1 MSTASSAVFDNPQ
14 FDEWLKQEILRLSV
28 DALNKHMVVCT
39 ACGQV
44 KGDYIIDYQ
53 ANEYRF
59 DTPKT
64 YAFLT
69 FILSQG

>member
-1 MSTASSAVFDNPQ
+1 MSTASTAVFDNPQ
-14 FDEWLKQEILRLSV
+14 FDEWLKKEILRLSV
-28 DALNKHMVVCT
+28 DALHKHMVVCT

-53 ANEYRF
+53 NEQYRF
-59 DTPKT
+59 DEPKT

-69 FILSQG
+69 FLLAQG